1 MLCHL
6 VCNGKSVLD
15 WIKFEHPVLLTEPHA
30 DLLTAVKTKMRQISI
45 QIHWNHV
52 KGHQDGKLTTVLPR
66 DAWLHVEANLLV
78 KAKVDLEYHR
88 IAQYQLPGEG
98 WICSIGPK
106 HIVKQLS
113 VILHVHINGLPTK
126 KYWKKVLTLRFLVAF
141 H

>member
-30 DLLTAVKTKMRQISI
+30 DLLTAVKTKMRQIII
-45 QIHWNHV
+45 QIHLNHV

-78 KAKVDLEYHR
+78 KAKVDLE
-88 IAQYQLPGEG
+88 LPQNST
-98 WICSIGPK
+98 ISTPRRR
-106 HIVKQLS
+106 LD
-113 VILHVHINGLPTK
+113 LL
-126 KYWKKVLTLRFLVAF
+126 YWSQTYSQATVSHTPCA